1 MEQMTYTNDPP
12 EWVNKC
18 LNCTE
23 SRCSGTCPERRG
35 AEYKARVQAVAKAIH
50 SGLTIKQAAQK
61 VGITENQVGR
71 YMKTKLYAD
80 EMKRSRDENL

>member
-1 MEQMTYTNDPP
+1 MTYTNDPP

-35 AEYKARVQAVAKAIH
+35 AEYKARVRAVAKAIN

-71 YMKTKLYAD
+71 YMKTNLYAD
-80 EMKRSRDENL
+80 EMKRSRDEYL